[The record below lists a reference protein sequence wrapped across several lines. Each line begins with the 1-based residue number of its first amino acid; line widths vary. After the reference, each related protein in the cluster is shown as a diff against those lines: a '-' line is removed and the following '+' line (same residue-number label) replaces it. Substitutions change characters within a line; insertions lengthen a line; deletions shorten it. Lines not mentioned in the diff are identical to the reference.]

1 MTLMQV
7 ITVMAWLTSARCR
20 IKYARGDGMPCSRT
34 AKSERR
40 TRADSTQKGRM
51 LSLAIMEG

>member
-7 ITVMAWLTSARCR
+7 ITVMAWLTSTRCR

-34 AKSERR
+34 AKRESDGQERSERR
-40 TRADSTQKGRM
+40 EAGC
-51 LSLAIMEG
+51 